1 MANQGLAPHETIELR
16 ELLTNEIA
24 SLKKIKADLSL
35 VNDRDLKSYMQKCMD
50 SKMGKVES
58 IQQFIDTQ
66 QQFKQ

>member
-1 MANQGLAPHETIELR
+1 MADQGLAPHETIELH
-16 ELLTNEIA
+16 ELLTNEIT
-24 SLKKIKADLSL
+24 SLKKIKADMCL